1 MGNGDGRSS
10 KMGGG
15 QMSENMQCGTCRH
28 YQMPTNKCAAFPG
41 LHLDPNGNYVD
52 GLEIP
57 YEIWIGDFDH
67 RLPYEGDNG
76 IRFESV
82 PEFADIWAATPIES
96 ATE

>member
-1 MGNGDGRSS
+1 
-10 KMGGG
+10 
-15 QMSENMQCGTCRH
+15 MSENMQCQTCRH
-28 YQMPTNKCAAFPG
+28 WRGGNQTCDAFPG
-41 LHLDPNGNYVD
+41 PHVDDDGNFVG

-76 IRFESV
+76 IRFESE